1 MKDATKYQRAFARYL
16 HGRPGE
22 DGEWRAFCPVH
33 EDPNTSKTPSASF
46 NFETGLWHC
55 MGCDNGGRV
64 GALYRTIKEHN
75 GHAPG
80 ALKNGKEG
88 KVPFKQNAI
97 DPEQLRPLPSEKQI
111 RLWTKRLLGHQPAL
125 RIMMDRRGLS
135 VKVIKKYGIGWN
147 GMRYVIPIY
156 DAAGDLVNIRMY
168 KPNAKQAKDKM
179 ISWGKGRGEA
189 RLYGLET
196 LEKHDEILLCEGEMD
211 RLVALEHGI
220 PAVAHTGG
228 AMVFKAEWVAHFKD
242 KDVFIAYDED
252 KTGNNGAIKAAQ
264 MLKQTARSVHR
275 VRLGTGI
282 EGGDVT
288 DFFVTDG
295 RTKEDMY
302 LLMQEAAVLYSR
314 EVHHTAPTKGKPVTL
329 EESQSTKHD
338 GPIEITVMVKGK
350 QTPAYV
356 APSIVV
362 GNCGMTAG
370 TPCAVCPLAVNE
382 GERKVEVARDDER
395 LLKFIDAG
403 DKRKHE
409 LYRELTE
416 AKCKNH
422 VEFTVDGEYE
432 IEELV
437 TTTSVDTRSEESQAP
452 FTRHVYNVGS
462 YKTPVNQ
469 LARIVGKQV
478 ADPRNQRGVLMG
490 WHNEPV
496 NSDIDNVVLTPE
508 LVEELKAFRPSQGQ
522 TPLDK
527 CLEIAADLADNVTHI
542 YGRPALH
549 VAYDLVWHSATSFK
563 FNDEQVT
570 KGWLECLVIGD
581 TRTGKSETAQ
591 ALIKHYSAGVLTSCE
606 GVTFAGLVGGAQQIV
621 KNGPWMVTWGL
632 LPLNDRRLVVLDE
645 MSGLKDKGIIESMSS
660 IRSEGRAQIQKISAD
675 AASARTRL
683 IWISNPADE
692 RRLSES
698 PGSALSAMKQ
708 LIKSPEDIARFDFV
722 TAAANDEVPS
732 SEINRARTKRKKHV
746 YNEDLCHALVTWSW
760 SRRSDQVKWGRDT
773 ETYVFAAAEDVGS
786 RYVSDPPLVQIENVR
801 IKIARLAVAFAA
813 RTFSTTRSGECI
825 LVKKE
830 HVRSAVKFLDLVYGT
845 QAMGYANHSRKVV
858 TDRKRAEKSKD
869 LARKYLRNNPH
880 LIDVLQAVGASTFRP
895 RDFEEI
901 GGVDKTEANE
911 ITTRFLGWRMIARG
925 NSGRM
930 RLEPALV
937 ALLREVE
944 EEGD

>member
-1 MKDATKYQRAFARYL
+1 MKDATKYQRAFSRYL
-16 HGRPGE
+16 HGRPGA

-33 EDPNTSKTPSASF
+33 EDPNTSRTPSASF
-46 NFETGLWHC
+46 NFDTGVWHC
-55 MGCDNGGRV
+55 MGCDIGGRI
-64 GALYRTIKEHN
+64 GSLYRTIKEHN
-75 GHAPG
+75 GVAPG
-80 ALKNGKEG
+80 AKTAVKPKG
-88 KVPFKQNAI
+88 VPFKNTNNNT
-97 DPEQLRPLPSEKQI
+97 DLRPLPSAKQI
-111 RLWTKRLLGHQPAL
+111 KLWTKRLLGNEPAMRL
-125 RIMMDRRGLS
+125 IADKRGLS
-135 VKVIKKYGIGWN
+135 TKTIKRYGVGWD
-147 GMRYVIPIY
+147 GQRYTIPIY
-156 DAAGDLVNIRMY
+156 DKDGDLVNIRRY

-179 ISWGKGRGEA
+179 ISWGKGHGEG
-189 RLYGLET
+189 RIYGFET
-196 LEKHDEILLCEGEMD
+196 LEKHDEVLLCEGEMD
-211 RLVALEHGI
+211 RLVALEHGL
-220 PAVAHTGG
+220 PAVAHTSG
-228 AMVFKAEWVAHFKD
+228 AMVFKAEWVTHFKG

-252 KTGNNGAIKAAQ
+252 KTGDNGAIKAAQ

-275 VRLGTGI
+275 VKLSTGI
-282 EGGDVT
+282 DGGDVT
-288 DFFVTDG
+288 DFFMVDG
-295 RTKEDMY
+295 RTADDMY
-302 LLMQEAAVLYSR
+302 LLMQESSVLFSR
-314 EVHHTAPTKGKPVTL
+314 EVNHVAPTRGKPVTL

-370 TPCAVCPLAVNE
+370 APCAICPLAVNE
-382 GERKVEVARDDER
+382 GERKVEVPRDDER
-395 LLKFIDAG
+395 LLKFIDAS

-422 VEFTVDGEYE
+422 VEFSVDGEYE

-437 TTTSVDTRSEESQAP
+437 ATTSVDTRSEDAQAP
-452 FTRHVYNVGS
+452 FTRHVYNIGS
-462 YKTPVNQ
+462 YKTPINQ

-478 ADPRNQRGVLMG
+478 PDPRNQRGVLMG

-496 NSDIDNVVLTPE
+496 NSDIDNVTLTPE
-508 LVEELKAFRPSQGQ
+508 LVEALKVFRPRKSQS
-522 TPLDK
+522 PLEK
-527 CLEIAADLADNVTHI
+527 CIEIAGDLADNVTHI
-542 YGRPALH
+542 YGRDMLH

-591 ALIKHYSAGVLTSCE
+591 ALIRHYGAGTLTSCE

-632 LPLNDRRLVVLDE
+632 LPLNDRRLAVLDE

-675 AASARTRL
+675 AASARVRL

-692 RRLSES
+692 RRLSQS

-708 LIKSPEDIARFDFV
+708 LIRSPEDIARFDFV

-732 SEINRARTKRKKHV
+732 SEINRARTKRRRHV
-746 YNEDLCHALVTWSW
+746 YKEDLAHALVMWAW
-760 SRRSDQVKWGRDT
+760 SRRSDQVRWSGDT

-813 RTFSTTRSGECI
+813 RTFSTTKSGEI
-825 LVKKE
+825 IVVKRE
-830 HVRSAVKFLDLVYGT
+830 HVRSAVEFLDLVYGT
-845 QAMGYANHSRKVV
+845 QAMGYAAHSRKVA
-858 TDRKRAEKSKD
+858 TDRKRAEKSKT
-869 LARKYLRNNPH
+869 LARNYLKNNPH

-901 GGVDKTEANE
+901 GGVDKHEANE
-911 ITTRFLGWRMIARG
+911 ITTRFLGWRMINRG

-937 ALLREVE
+937 ALLRELE
-944 EEGD
+944 GEGD